1 VVLTRQRLWP
11 SVETSGRAFA
21 IASRARSREKRQRR
35 ERLRLDIE
43 VLLGAA
49 IARETR

>member
-1 VVLTRQRLWP
+1 VFRTPQRLWP

-21 IASRARSREKRQRR
+21 IASRERSREKRQQR
-35 ERLRLDIE
+35 ERLRPDIE
-43 VLLGAA
+43 MSLGAA